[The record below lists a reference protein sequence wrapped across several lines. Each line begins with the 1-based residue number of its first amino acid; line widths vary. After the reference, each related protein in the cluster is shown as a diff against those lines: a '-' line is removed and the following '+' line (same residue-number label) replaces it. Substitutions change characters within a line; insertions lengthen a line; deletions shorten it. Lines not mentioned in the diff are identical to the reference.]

1 MFQIKLG
8 LALYRAG
15 RTGFREGVKDELTV
29 IISGGA
35 AQHLAV
41 DNDLDQLTGAGAP
54 SFCGDH
60 LRVAVIE
67 RLDIRSDAMGADAAP
82 LRSQPLE
89 AHVDELTAVAERKHV
104 LGDAFAEGLLTDH
117 ECAAVLL
124 DRKSTRL
131 NSSHVA

>member
-1 MFQIKLG
+1 MFEIELG

-15 RTGFREGVKDELTV
+15 RTGFRERVKDELTV

-41 DNDLDQLTGAGAP
+41 DDDLDQLTRAGAP

-67 RLDIRSDAMGADAAP
+67 RLDIRSDAMGTDAAP
-82 LRSQPLE
+82 LRGQPLE
-89 AHVDELTAVAERKHV
+89 AHVDELTAVAERPHDR
-104 LGDAFAEGLLTDH
+104 GGAFAEGLLTYH
-117 ECAAVLL
+117 ECATALL
-124 DRKSTRL
+124 QASPDELAGRAR
-131 NSSHVA
+131 